1 MKDFNTKRFFIAVVA
16 VFIVKQVLDIAIH
29 GNLLEAQYDQMEGVW
44 RPDMDKLMWVMWTT
58 SIVFSLLFVY
68 IFHFFRK
75 GHFKKG
81 IITGLCYG
89 FLVGLMMEGGGMFNE
104 YATFNLSASIVWQW
118 FIYGMI
124 QMMIYGMVVAWIYT
138 GKKV

>member
-29 GNLLEAQYDQMEGVW
+29 GNLLAAQYDQMKGIW
-44 RPDMDKLMWVMWTT
+44 RPNMQDLMWILWVT

-75 GHFKKG
+75 GHFKDG
-81 IITGLCYG
+81 IVAGLCFG
-89 FLVGLMMEGGGMFNE
+89 FLVGLMMEGGGMFNQ
-104 YATFNLSASIVWQW
+104 YALYNISASMIWQW
-118 FIYGMI
+118 FFYGMLQMIIYGL
-124 QMMIYGMVVAWIYT
+124 VVGWIYT
-138 GKKV
+138 GKEL